1 MGHYFGNHGKKAMAM
16 ATKIFV
22 TQSILPKSITKNK
35 MSDKTKKEKKKKEK
49 KSLLLNTL
57 NVDAKLN
64 FAAGNGCK
72 NERHQSEQKRDNV
85 LGKSGVYYH
94 FHSTVTNINISK

>member
-1 MGHYFGNHGKKAMAM
+1 M
-16 ATKIFV
+16 
-22 TQSILPKSITKNK
+22 
-35 MSDKTKKEKKKKEK
+35 
-49 KSLLLNTL
+49 NTL

>member
-1 MGHYFGNHGKKAMAM
+1 MAM

-35 MSDKTKKEKKKKEK
+35 MSDKQKKEKKRKGKK
-49 KSLLLNTL
+49 KSLPLNTL
-57 NVDAKLN
+57 NVDAQLN